1 MFQKI
6 KKYQVVVKAKDQG
19 EPSQSSTAVLT
30 INILDGN
37 SHPPMF
43 KEKEVELLI

>member
-6 KKYQVVVKAKDQG
+6 KKYKVLVKATDHG
-19 EPSQSSTAVLT
+19 EPSLSSTAVLT
-30 INILDGN
+30 VNILDGN

-43 KEKEVELLI
+43 KEKEV